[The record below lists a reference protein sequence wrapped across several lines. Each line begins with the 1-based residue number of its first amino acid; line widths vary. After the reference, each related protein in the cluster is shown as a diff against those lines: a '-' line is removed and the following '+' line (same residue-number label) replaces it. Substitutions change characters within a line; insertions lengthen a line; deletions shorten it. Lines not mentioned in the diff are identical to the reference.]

1 MTRNTRNG
9 ANDMTNEFLNLSR
22 RQALALAGAAGAA
35 ALAPDLPAFA
45 QAALLARKIPATG
58 EMLPSVGIGTAIIFD
73 FQDDKEK
80 FDMRANVL
88 KTLVAGGGKLV
99 DTAPSYGQAE
109 ARLGDLFAA
118 LSLRD
123 KIFLATKVRVNN
135 AEATTAEM
143 KSSFAR
149 LKVDKVDL
157 MQLHNPGKPDQ
168 DLALLREWKKQGL
181 CRYLGISSSFE
192 RDYAAVE
199 TIVKREK
206 PDFFQIDYS
215 MVDRNADERLIPAA
229 QDAGCAVLTNLPFGR
244 GRFFKATAGKP
255 LPDIA
260 KEIDATS
267 WAQFGLKWLLGN
279 PAVTAVIPGTDRP
292 EYMTDNLKAGMGRL
306 PDQDMRKRMVQIFEN
321 L

>member
-1 MTRNTRNG
+1 M
-9 ANDMTNEFLNLSR
+9 DMTHDFLNLSR
-22 RQALALAGAAGAA
+22 RQALALASAAGAS
-35 ALAPDLPAFA
+35 ALNSAFPAFA
-45 QAALLARKIPATG
+45 QTKLLARKIPSTG

-73 FQDDKEK
+73 FENDKEK

-88 KTLVAGGGKLV
+88 KTLVEGGGKLV

-118 LSLRD
+118 TGLRD

-135 AEATTAEM
+135 REATIAEM

-149 LKVDKVDL
+149 LKVDKVEL
-157 MQLHNPGKPDQ
+157 MQLHNPREASQ
-168 DLALLREWKKQGL
+168 DLPLLREWKAQGL
-181 CRYLGISSSFE
+181 CKYIGISSSFE
-192 RDYAAVE
+192 RDYPAVE
-199 TIVKREK
+199 AIIKREK

-215 MVDRNADERLIPAA
+215 MVNRNADERLIPAA

-279 PAVTAVIPGTDRP
+279 ETVTAVIPGTDRP

-306 PDQDMRKRMVQIFEN
+306 PDQAMRKRMVEVFDK
-321 L
+321 LAG

>member
-1 MTRNTRNG
+1 
-9 ANDMTNEFLNLSR
+9 MTNEFFNLSR
-22 RQALALAGAAGAA
+22 RQALALACAAGAS
-35 ALAPDLPAFA
+35 ALSPSFPAFA
-45 QAALLARKIPATG
+45 QAALLVRRIPSSG

-80 FDMRANVL
+80 FDMRAEVL
-88 KTLVAGGGKLV
+88 KTLVAGGGKLI
-99 DTAPSYGQAE
+99 DTAPSYGHAE

-118 LSLRD
+118 ANMRD
-123 KIFLATKVRVNN
+123 KIFLTTKVRVNN

-143 KSSFAR
+143 KSSFAK

-157 MQLHNPGKPDQ
+157 MQLHNPGRSDQ

-199 TIVKREK
+199 EIVKREK

-260 KEIDATS
+260 REIDATS

-279 PAVTAVIPGTDRP
+279 PTVTAVIPGTDRP
-292 EYMTDNLKAGMGRL
+292 EFMTDNLKAGMGKL
-306 PDQDMRKRMVQIFEN
+306 PDQDMRKRMVQIFDS

>member
-1 MTRNTRNG
+1 MKT
-9 ANDMTNEFLNLSR
+9 DFLHIDR
-22 RQALALAGAAGAA
+22 RRALALAGAAAA
-35 ALAPDLPAFA
+35 GALAPAFPAFA
-45 QAALLARKIPATG
+45 QVPLLARKIPSTG

-73 FQDDKEK
+73 FENDKEK
-80 FDMRANVL
+80 FDMRAEVL
-88 KTLVAGGGKLV
+88 KTLVAGGGKLI

-118 LSLRD
+118 TGLRD
-123 KIFLATKVRVNN
+123 RIFLATKVRVNN
-135 AEATTAEM
+135 REATIAEM
-143 KSSFAR
+143 KGSFAR
-149 LKVDKVDL
+149 LKADKVDL
-157 MQLHNPGKPDQ
+157 MQLHNPGNPDQ
-168 DLALLREWKKQGL
+168 DLALLREWKAQGL

-199 TIVKREK
+199 AIVKREK

-260 KEIDATS
+260 KDIDATS

-306 PDQDMRKRMVQIFEN
+306 PDPDMRKRMVQVFEN

>member
-1 MTRNTRNG
+1 
-9 ANDMTNEFLNLSR
+9 MTNDFLHLDR
-22 RQALALAGAAGAA
+22 RRALALAGATAA
-35 ALAPDLPAFA
+35 SALAPSFPAFA
-45 QAALLARKIPATG
+45 QAGLLARRIPVSG

-73 FQDDKEK
+73 FENDKEK
-80 FDMRANVL
+80 FDMRAQVL
-88 KTLVAGGGKLV
+88 KTLVEGGGRLI

-118 LSLRD
+118 TGLRD
-123 KIFLATKVRVNN
+123 RIFLATKVRVNN
-135 AEATTAEM
+135 REATIAEM
-143 KSSFAR
+143 KGSFAR
-149 LKVDKVDL
+149 LKVDKVEL

-168 DLALLREWKKQGL
+168 DLALLREWKAQGL
-181 CRYLGISSSFE
+181 CKYIGISSSFE

-244 GRFFKATAGKP
+244 GRFFKAVAGKP

-279 PAVTAVIPGTDRP
+279 PTVTAVIPGTDRP
-292 EYMTDNLKAGMGRL
+292 EFMTDNLKAGMGRL
-306 PDQDMRKRMVQIFEN
+306 PDAAMRKRMVQVFES

>member
-1 MTRNTRNG
+1 MKS
-9 ANDMTNEFLNLSR
+9 DFLHIDR
-22 RQALALAGAAGAA
+22 RRALALAGAAAA
-35 ALAPDLPAFA
+35 GALAPSFPAFA
-45 QAALLARKIPATG
+45 QVALLARKIPSTG

-73 FQDDKEK
+73 FENDKEK
-80 FDMRANVL
+80 FDMRADVL
-88 KTLVAGGGKLV
+88 KTLVAGGGKLI

-109 ARLGDLFAA
+109 ARLGDLFATTG
-118 LSLRD
+118 LRD
-123 KIFLATKVRVNN
+123 RIFLATKVRVNN
-135 AEATTAEM
+135 REATIAEM
-143 KSSFAR
+143 KGSFAR

-168 DLALLREWKKQGL
+168 DLALLREWKAQGL

-260 KEIDATS
+260 KDIDATS

-279 PAVTAVIPGTDRP
+279 PAITAVIPGTDRP

-306 PDQDMRKRMVQIFEN
+306 PDPDMRKRMVQVFES

>member
-1 MTRNTRNG
+1 
-9 ANDMTNEFLNLSR
+9 MTNEFRSISR
-22 RQALALAGAAGAA
+22 RDALALAAAAGAGV
-35 ALAPDLPAFA
+35 LAPGLPAFA
-45 QAALLARKIPATG
+45 QTALLARKIPSTG

-73 FQDDKEK
+73 FEDDKEK
-80 FDMRANVL
+80 FGMRADVL

-118 LSLRD
+118 TGLRD

-135 AEATTAEM
+135 REATIAEM
-143 KSSFAR
+143 KSSFAK
-149 LKVDKVDL
+149 LKVDKIEL

-168 DLALLREWKKQGL
+168 DLALLREWKSQGL
-181 CRYLGISSSFE
+181 CKYIGVSSSFE

-306 PDQDMRKRMVQIFEN
+306 PDPDMRKRMVQIFES

>member
-1 MTRNTRNG
+1 
-9 ANDMTNEFLNLSR
+9 MTNDFTHFSR
-22 RQALALAGAAGAA
+22 RQALALAGAAGASA
-35 ALAPDLPAFA
+35 FAPSMPAFA
-45 QAALLARKIPATG
+45 QTPLLARRIPSSG

-88 KTLVAGGGKLV
+88 RTLVAGGGKLV

-109 ARLGDLFAA
+109 ARLGDLFPATG
-118 LSLRD
+118 LRD

-135 AEATTAEM
+135 AEATTAEF
-143 KSSFAR
+143 KSSLAK
-149 LKVDKVDL
+149 LKVDKVEL
-157 MQLHNPGKPDQ
+157 LQLHNPSRPDQ

-181 CRYLGISSSFE
+181 CKYIGISSSFD
-192 RDYAAVE
+192 RDYDAVE
-199 TIVKREK
+199 AILKREK
-206 PDFFQIDYS
+206 PDFFQIDFS
-215 MVDRNADERLIPAA
+215 MVDRNSEERLIPTA

-255 LPDIA
+255 LPEIA

-279 PAVTAVIPGTDRP
+279 TTVTAVIPGTDRP

-306 PDQDMRKRMVQIFEN
+306 PDQAMRKQMLAAFEK
-321 L
+321 LAG

>member
-1 MTRNTRNG
+1 MKT
-9 ANDMTNEFLNLSR
+9 DFLHIDR
-22 RQALALAGAAGAA
+22 RRALALAGATAA
-35 ALAPDLPAFA
+35 SALAPSLPAFA
-45 QAALLARKIPATG
+45 QAPLLARRIPSSG

-73 FQDDKEK
+73 FENDKEK
-80 FDMRANVL
+80 FDMRADVL
-88 KTLVAGGGKLV
+88 KTLVAGGGKLI

-118 LSLRD
+118 TGLRD
-123 KIFLATKVRVNN
+123 RIFLATKVRVNN
-135 AEATTAEM
+135 PEATTAEM
-143 KSSFAR
+143 KGSFAR

-168 DLALLREWKKQGL
+168 DLALLREWKAQGL

-244 GRFFKATAGKP
+244 GRFFKATASKP

-306 PDQDMRKRMVQIFEN
+306 PDPDMRKRMVQVLES

>member
-1 MTRNTRNG
+1 
-9 ANDMTNEFLNLSR
+9 MTNDFTHFSR
-22 RQALALAGAAGAA
+22 RQALALAGAAGASA
-35 ALAPDLPAFA
+35 FAPNMPAFA
-45 QAALLARKIPATG
+45 QTPLLARRIPSSG

-88 KTLVAGGGKLV
+88 RTLVAGGGKLV

-109 ARLGDLFAA
+109 ARLGELFPATG
-118 LSLRD
+118 LRD

-135 AEATTAEM
+135 AEATTAEF
-143 KSSFAR
+143 KSSLAK
-149 LKVDKVDL
+149 LKMDKVEL
-157 MQLHNPGKPDQ
+157 LQLHNPSRPDQ

-181 CRYLGISSSFE
+181 CKYIGISSSFD
-192 RDYAAVE
+192 RDYDAVE
-199 TIVKREK
+199 AILKREK
-206 PDFFQIDYS
+206 PDFFQIDFS
-215 MVDRNADERLIPAA
+215 MVDRNSEERLIPTA

-244 GRFFKATAGKP
+244 GRFFKAVAGKP

-279 PAVTAVIPGTDRP
+279 TTVTAVIPGTDRP
-292 EYMTDNLKAGMGRL
+292 EFMTDNLKAGMGRL
-306 PDQDMRKRMVQIFEN
+306 PDQAMRKQMLAAFEK
-321 L
+321 LAG

>member
-1 MTRNTRNG
+1 
-9 ANDMTNEFLNLSR
+9 MTNAFMNLTR
-22 RQALALAGAAGAA
+22 RQALALAGAAGAS
-35 ALAPDLPAFA
+35 ALAPSFPAFA
-45 QAALLARKIPATG
+45 QAGLLARRIPSTG

-73 FQDDKEK
+73 FENDKEK
-80 FDMRANVL
+80 FDMRAEVL

-118 LSLRD
+118 TGLRD

-135 AEATTAEM
+135 REATIAEM
-143 KSSFAR
+143 KGSFGR
-149 LKVDKVDL
+149 LKVDKVEL
-157 MQLHNPGKPDQ
+157 MQLHNPGNPDQ
-168 DLALLREWKKQGL
+168 DLALLREWKAQGL
-181 CRYLGISSSFE
+181 CKYLGISSSFE

-306 PDQDMRKRMVQIFEN
+306 PDAAMRKRMVQVFES